1 MDQFSINQAV
11 GKYLLTRVKLLED
24 QVEDLKTR
32 CDFSDE
38 MLGIVMKDLHYLKYG
53 EVLETEEVGE
63 A

>member
-1 MDQFSINQAV
+1 MDPHDLT
-11 GKYLLTRVKLLED
+11 LLRPLGRRILELEKE
-24 QVEDLKTR
+24 VEFLKAR